1 MLKAP
6 VTVQQGY
13 CCRGWNPIPEW
24 NISNHQ
30 SEGALCHARRA
41 SSFFLPSCKYAN
53 ATVAAA
59 AVYLPSHSISAALL
73 LLLFWALLLFFCSVC
88 GILGG
93 LGGCLLGLG
102 GRTSLIS
109 GPFPH
114 ISLSLSG
121 RIKGSQLSL
130 SFSCSITIF
139 QRHQHHMG
147 SLGIRTEQRKVAE
160 EVQPVFW
167 TGLDK

>member
-1 MLKAP
+1 MEPDTRVEYLKP
-6 VTVQQGY
+6 SE
-13 CCRGWNPIPEW
+13 RGR
-24 NISNHQ
+24 
-30 SEGALCHARRA
+30 ALCHAWRA

-88 GILGG
+88 GCILGG
-93 LGGCLLGLG
+93 LGGLLGLG

-121 RIKGSQLSL
+121 SRGVNCHSRFPAPSPSSNDINITQAVLGSERSKGSWGA
-130 SFSCSITIF
+130 T
-139 QRHQHHMG
+139 R
-147 SLGIRTEQRKVAE
+147 LG
-160 EVQPVFW
+160 
-167 TGLDK
+167 GCLDK